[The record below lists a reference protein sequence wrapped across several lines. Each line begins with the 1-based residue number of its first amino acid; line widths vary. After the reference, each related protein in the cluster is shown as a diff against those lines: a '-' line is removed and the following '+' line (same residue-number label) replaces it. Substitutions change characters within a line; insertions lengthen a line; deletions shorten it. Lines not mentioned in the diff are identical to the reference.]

1 MLESEDFRTG
11 PSNSQRTASG
21 DRQVTK
27 EKHDSNS
34 KNANVG

>member
-11 PSNSQRTASG
+11 SSNSQRTASG
-21 DRQVTK
+21 DCQVAK
-27 EKHDSNS
+27 EKHDTNS